1 MPTSWIT
8 KPTQTH
14 LKFPYFISTNFKIHR
29 VNQFQCTVI
38 ALWLLLLFSV
48 SLEAQ
53 SGRCFFIKPEGR
65 GDGSSWANASGDL
78 PATLEKSSS
87 GDVVWVAAGKYL
99 PSVKGD
105 RRASFVI
112 REGVQLYGGFAGYET
127 QLKARNIPKNPT
139 VLSGNIGDVN
149 SAADNSYTVVRFHS
163 ASPTTILDGFR
174 IRDGRANGQTEK
186 VGPSSCGGG
195 IFLDAASPT
204 IRNCVLKENLAL
216 HGGGMYVYARRTK
229 STPSLQSCTFQ
240 NNRAELYGGGICN
253 DGGQGDCAPVLA
265 GCRFIDN
272 QALYGAGIAN
282 QVREGSCT
290 VRLRDCH
297 FQGNFAD
304 LRGGAILN
312 KPTDSDQGK
321 VLFEACSFSGN
332 TSTIGR
338 EADEKPYKSGRGT
351 LVF

>member
-1 MPTSWIT
+1 MP
-8 KPTQTH
+8 QLCLGDQAH
-14 LKFPYFISTNFKIHR
+14 LKFPYFILTDFKTHR
-29 VNQFQCTVI
+29 VNQFQSTVI

-53 SGRCFFIKPEGR
+53 SDRCFFIKPEGR
-65 GDGSSWANASGDL
+65 GAGSSWANASGDL
-78 PATLEKSSS
+78 PAALEKSSS

-105 RRASFVI
+105 RLASFVI

-127 QLKARNIPKNPT
+127 QLKARNISKNPT
-139 VLSGNIGDVN
+139 VLSGNIGDIN

-163 ASPTTILDGFR
+163 TSPTTILDGFR
-174 IRDGRANGQTEK
+174 ICDGRANGQTEE

-204 IRNCVLKENLAL
+204 IRNCVLKENIAL
-216 HGGGMYVYARRTK
+216 HGGGMYVYASRTK
-229 STPSLQSCTFQ
+229 SAPSLQSCTFQ

-265 GCRFIDN
+265 GCRFINN
-272 QALYGAGIAN
+272 QALYGAGINN
-282 QVREGSCT
+282 QVRVGSCI
-290 VRLRDCH
+290 VRLHDCH
-297 FQGNFAD
+297 FRGNFAD

-338 EADEKPYKSGRGT
+338 EADEKPYKSGRGA